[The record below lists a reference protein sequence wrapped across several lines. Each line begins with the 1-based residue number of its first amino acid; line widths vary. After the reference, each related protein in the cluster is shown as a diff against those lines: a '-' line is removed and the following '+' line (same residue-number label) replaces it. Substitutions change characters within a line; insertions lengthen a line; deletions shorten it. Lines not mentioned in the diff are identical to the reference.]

1 MDKDKLKE
9 TLSFLICILIIIGFV
24 NYTGILN
31 NFNVNDLK
39 SSLENLSFNSNKNN
53 QAVNSGNTKRV
64 PKHKNYQPNKI
75 PQAVIKGAYSSNTWT
90 NIFNSD
96 KKVIF
101 YTYNNNGNDQFN
113 NSIQSFINND
123 KNYRYYNV
131 FSYSER
137 EFNAVR
143 ANDWGTSKI
152 CDSLEE
158 CNQVRLKA
166 SNYSVLAEFFKRC
179 SRTMCIIH
187 PQKQQFFMLK
197 QKDPDKVRIILED
210 FKSW

>member
-64 PKHKNYQPNKI
+64 SKHKNYQPNKI

-197 QKDPDKVRIILED
+197 QKDSDKVRIILED